1 MNFKGII
8 IEDFLYYISNIKLW
22 VSAGKLNKGIIL
34 VEIVNK
40 LYRIDI
46 EENIF
51 DIKEFDKNRFLDYY
65 MDVTWGDNMNKFNK
79 LIDEIEQEIDVS
91 EDFQTQNIQE
101 LDQTNFKLIQYRNR
115 KEIIS
120 NEKRKLAKNV
130 TLVAALLTT
139 ATIVGVLTN
148 VFLFAYLV
156 IFLGGIPIVVQ
167 IGSNLSVIEEM
178 QEVEEEQQKISEIEN
193 ENVSGT
199 IVNSTINMKMEKLN
213 NIVYLDQQ
221 IAKKKERL
229 LRLKEYYTGPYQEAM
244 NNFYNQGSALTDNQ
258 SFAETTLTIQKKY
271 GNRIK
276 RG

>member
-1 MNFKGII
+1 M
-8 IEDFLYYISNIKLW
+8 
-22 VSAGKLNKGIIL
+22 
-34 VEIVNK
+34 NK

-79 LIDEIEQEIDVS
+79 LIDEIEQEIDIS

-178 QEVEEEQQKISEIEN
+178 QEVEEEQQKTSEIEN

-244 NNFYNQGSALTDNQ
+244 NNFYDQGSALTDNQ
-258 SFAETTLTIQKKY
+258 PFAETTSTI
-271 GNRIK
+271 NTIK
-276 RG
+276 VLI

>member
-1 MNFKGII
+1 M
-8 IEDFLYYISNIKLW
+8 
-22 VSAGKLNKGIIL
+22 
-34 VEIVNK
+34 NK

-120 NEKRKLAKNV
+120 NEKRKLAKKV
-130 TLVAALLTT
+130 TLVVALLTT

-178 QEVEEEQQKISEIEN
+178 QEVEEEQQKTSEIEN

-244 NNFYNQGSALTDNQ
+244 NNFYDQGSALTDNQ
-258 SFAETTLTIQKKY
+258 PFAETTSTIQKKY

>member
-1 MNFKGII
+1 M
-8 IEDFLYYISNIKLW
+8 
-22 VSAGKLNKGIIL
+22 
-34 VEIVNK
+34 NK

-120 NEKRKLAKNV
+120 NEKRKLAKKV
-130 TLVAALLTT
+130 TLVVALLTT

-178 QEVEEEQQKISEIEN
+178 QEVEEEQQKTSEIEN
-193 ENVSGT
+193 ENVTGT
-199 IVNSTINMKMEKLN
+199 IVNSTRNTKMEKLN

-244 NNFYNQGSALTDNQ
+244 NNFYEQGSALTDNQ
-258 SFAETTLTIQKKY
+258 SFAETTSTIQKKY

>member
-1 MNFKGII
+1 M
-8 IEDFLYYISNIKLW
+8 
-22 VSAGKLNKGIIL
+22 
-34 VEIVNK
+34 NK

-120 NEKRKLAKNV
+120 NEKRKLAKKV
-130 TLVAALLTT
+130 TLVVALLTT

-156 IFLGGIPIVVQ
+156 IFLGSIPIVVQ

-178 QEVEEEQQKISEIEN
+178 QEVEEEQQKTSEIEN

-244 NNFYNQGSALTDNQ
+244 NNFYDQGSALTDNQ
-258 SFAETTLTIQKKY
+258 PFAETTSTIQKKY